1 MSFDVVRVEQ
11 VTVVA
16 IPRELELGNRDG
28 LKRVVGARL
37 EAGDR
42 KFVLDFER
50 TRFLDS
56 SGLGTLVTLAG
67 EIREAGGELRLAGL
81 SEPIRTLFALT
92 RLDGLF
98 RLSRSRAAAVGE
110 L

>member
-1 MSFDVVRVEQ
+1 MSFAVERVEE
-11 VTVVA
+11 VTVVE
-16 IPRELELGNRDG
+16 IPRELALGNRDG
-28 LKRVVGARL
+28 LRRAVEARL

-67 EIREAGGELRLAGL
+67 EIREAGGQMRLAGL
-81 SEPIRTLFALT
+81 SEALRTLFSLT

-98 RLSRSRAAAVGE
+98 RLSPSRSAAVGE